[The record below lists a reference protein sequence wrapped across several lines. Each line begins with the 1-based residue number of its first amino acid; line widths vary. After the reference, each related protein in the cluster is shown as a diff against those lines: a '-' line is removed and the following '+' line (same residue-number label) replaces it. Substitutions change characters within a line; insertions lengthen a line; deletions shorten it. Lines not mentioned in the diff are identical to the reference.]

1 MKKEINRIAIGSV
14 DIYMVE
20 FSGSAVSDIPADNV
34 IETEANHIGRT
45 KDGGDITY
53 STTFY
58 SAKSDDGKAGR
69 NEMTDD
75 SATIS
80 FGLITWNGNTIT
92 KIIPTASTSISGGKR
107 RTLIGGVANK
117 NDKVYLVRAVHKD
130 KEKGDVRY
138 TFIGKNIN
146 GFAAAY
152 KPGQETT
159 ITPQISAEPFDNGR
173 LIVLDED
180 DVVGVSLSAHTATV
194 AAGSTVSLSAVT
206 SPTGETVTWSSLD
219 TSNATV
225 SNGTVTGV
233 AAGTAT
239 ITASITVSGT
249 TYTDSCT
256 VTVTGAGA

>member
-1 MKKEINRIAIGSV
+1 MKKEIDRIALGSV
-14 DIYMVE
+14 DIYMQE
-20 FSGSAVSDIPADNV
+20 FTGTAVSDIPADNI

-45 KDGGDITY
+45 KDGGEITY

-58 SAKSDDGKAGR
+58 NVKSDDGKAAR

-75 SATIS
+75 SATVS

-92 KIIPTASTSISGGKR
+92 KLVPTASATITNGKR

-117 NDKVYLVRAVHKD
+117 DDKIYLVRAVHKD
-130 KEKGDVRY
+130 KVKGDVRY
-138 TFIGKNIN
+138 TFLGKNVN
-146 GFAAAY
+146 GFAASY

-159 ITPQISAEPFDNGR
+159 ITPNITAEPFDNGR
-173 LIVLDED
+173 LIVMDED
-180 DVVGVSLSAHTATV
+180 DAVGVSLSAHTATV

-206 SPTGETVTWSSLD
+206 SPTGETVTWASTD

-225 SNGTVTGV
+225 SNGVVTGV

-249 TYTDSCT
+249 TYTDTCT
-256 VTVTGAGA
+256 VIVMGAGA